1 MEAAYTLYIEGT
13 GIAGSGSLE
22 QVKLLALDH
31 LREGRHLAIRT
42 PGGMLLV
49 YDEARRDWSE
59 DIREPCLPPPAG
71 MRTGQDNAQPT
82 QQSFWLAASPRPPRK
97 HEFSGGKPDEADRSE
112 PGPRGAG
119 RYGDKQ

>member
-1 MEAAYTLYIEGT
+1 MEAAYTLYIDGT
-13 GIAGSGSLE
+13 GIAGSPSLE

-59 DIREPCLPPPAG
+59 DIREP
-71 MRTGQDNAQPT
+71 
-82 QQSFWLAASPRPPRK
+82 
-97 HEFSGGKPDEADRSE
+97 
-112 PGPRGAG
+112 
-119 RYGDKQ
+119 